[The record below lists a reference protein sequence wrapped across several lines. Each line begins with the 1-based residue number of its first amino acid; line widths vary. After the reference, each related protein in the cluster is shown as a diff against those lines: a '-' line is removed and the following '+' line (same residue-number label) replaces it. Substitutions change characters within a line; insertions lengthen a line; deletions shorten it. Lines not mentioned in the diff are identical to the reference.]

1 MLAAV
6 QINFG
11 EYDEA
16 RRLLDDAKRLLD
28 GAGDHTSIERARLLR
43 WQGLFALATDQK
55 ISWDQHPLRRGIQLM
70 RARYAET
77 DDLLAALSDLPYVSC
92 QYGRADEAM
101 AGADELYNRT
111 IKRYGGKE
119 NLFASEAIAQ
129 RARILQLTDR
139 PKEAIP
145 LWEESLEGMHRYVGE
160 DSPNIVAVLSHL
172 AESYAA
178 IGKTAESERTLA
190 AMYSA
195 AERHP
200 GNGHVAA
207 LISRAEATIGKIKG
221 GERPHCGGG

>member
-1 MLAAV
+1 M
-6 QINFG
+6 
-11 EYDEA
+11 
-16 RRLLDDAKRLLD
+16 
-28 GAGDHTSIERARLLR
+28 R
-43 WQGLFALATDQK
+43 WQGLLALATDQK
-55 ISWDQHPLRRGIQLM
+55 IAWDQHPLRQGIQLM

-101 AGADELYNRT
+101 AGANELYDRT

-145 LWEESLEGMHRYVGE
+145 LWMESLEGMHKFVGE

-178 IGKTAESERTLA
+178 TGQTAEADRTLA
-190 AMYSA
+190 DMHSA

-207 LISRAEATIGKIKG
+207 LISRAQATIEKIKAG
-221 GERPHCGGG
+221 QAPHCGS